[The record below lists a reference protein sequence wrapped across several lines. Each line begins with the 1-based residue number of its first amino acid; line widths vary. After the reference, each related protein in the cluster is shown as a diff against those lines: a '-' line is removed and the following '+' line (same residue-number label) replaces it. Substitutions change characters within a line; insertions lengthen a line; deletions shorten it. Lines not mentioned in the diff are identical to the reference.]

1 MSNQNSKVEVG
12 FIWQITDDVLRDTFK
27 KNEIGDVVL
36 PFVVLRRLD
45 CILEPV
51 NQKVRDNFNKFH
63 DKLSEEKLI
72 PVLRKAAGGLK
83 FYNTSK
89 HTLLSLKD
97 EPQYIE
103 INFNNYLNGFNPEV
117 REILES
123 FQFGK
128 IIARLSKNRLL
139 YEMIDAICKI
149 DLHTKAVDNHG
160 MGYVFEE
167 LIRISN
173 EQSNETAGE
182 HFTPRDVIGIM
193 NAFLFTGEKENLTK
207 PGIIRTIYDCACGT
221 GGMVNLGKKHILEKV
236 CKDSEHKPTI
246 VTYGQELNEQSY
258 AIAKSESLITGED
271 ANNIK
276 LGNTFSQD
284 QFPDKKFHYMMANP
298 PYGVTWKKDK
308 SFIENEALNPA
319 GRFYAGTPGIRDGQL
334 LFIQHMISKMER
346 EGSRIGVV
354 TNGSPLFTGSAGSGE
369 SEIRR
374 WIIENDMLE
383 CIVSLPNDLFYNTGI
398 NTYIWFLTN
407 KKDKKRKGKIQLI
420 DGNASEM
427 KTVNGKEKQSHLFCQ
442 PNKKS
447 LGNKRNEITS
457 KHIGQLLEL
466 YTNFEESAHSK
477 IFDNEYFGY
486 YQLAIEQPEMSM
498 QEVNDLKEAFNCFK
512 NPELKDKTPGHLLAL
527 MEEIEYFKNA
537 ANRGEFISNTPVTV
551 DKNGNLNIIKDT
563 TNLDPAL
570 FEGIPAKEIYE
581 DYTAKHSKKDIK
593 EIEAFLKKARKPDSK
608 KRDKESVP
616 LNADVNQY
624 FKNEVLPHVPD
635 AWIDYD
641 KTRIG
646 YELNFT
652 KYFYQY
658 KPLRA
663 ASEVKTE
670 IVDLEK
676 SIKDLLKDL
685 IS

>member
-1 MSNQNSKVEVG
+1 MSNNNNKVEVG

-51 NQKVRDNFNKFH
+51 NQKVRDNFNRFH

-83 FYNTSK
+83 FFNTSK
-89 HTLLSLKD
+89 HTLHSLKD

-123 FQFGK
+123 FQFDK
-128 IIARLSKNRLL
+128 IVARLTKNRLL

-149 DLHTKAVDNHG
+149 DLHTKEVDNHG

-193 NAFLFTGEKENLTK
+193 NTFLFANEKESLTK

-221 GGMVNLGKKHILEKV
+221 GGMVNLGKKYIQNVV

-276 LGNTFSQD
+276 LGNTFSED
-284 QFPDKKFHYMMANP
+284 RFPGKTFHYMMANP

-308 SFIENEALNPA
+308 KFIENEALNPA
-319 GRFYAGTPGIRDGQL
+319 GRFYAGTPRVNDGQL

-383 CIVSLPNDLFYNTGI
+383 CIVALPNDLFYNTGI

-407 KKDKKRKGKIQLI
+407 KKEAKRKGKIQLI
-420 DGNASEM
+420 DGNASE
-427 KTVNGKEKQSHLFCQ
+427 TIIVNGKEKQSHLFCQ

-486 YQLAIEQPEMSM
+486 YELTIEQPEMSVL
-498 QEVNDLKEAFNCFK
+498 EVNDLKEAFNCFK
-512 NPELKDKTPGHLLAL
+512 NPEIKDKTPGQLLAL
-527 MEEIEYFKNA
+527 MEEIEHFKNA
-537 ANRGEFISNTPVTV
+537 ANLGELISNTPVTL
-551 DKNGNLNIIKDT
+551 DAEGNLKIIKDT
-563 TNLDPAL
+563 TNLAPEL
-570 FEGIPAKEIYE
+570 LEGIPAKEIYE
-581 DYTAKHSKKDIK
+581 DYTAKLSKKDLK
-593 EIEAFLKKARKPDSK
+593 EIEAFLKKAYKPDTK

-616 LNADVNQY
+616 LNQDVEKY
-624 FKNEVLPHVPD
+624 FKKEVLPHAPD

-652 KYFYQY
+652 KYFYEY
-658 KPLRA
+658 KPLRP

-670 IVDLEK
+670 IVGLEK